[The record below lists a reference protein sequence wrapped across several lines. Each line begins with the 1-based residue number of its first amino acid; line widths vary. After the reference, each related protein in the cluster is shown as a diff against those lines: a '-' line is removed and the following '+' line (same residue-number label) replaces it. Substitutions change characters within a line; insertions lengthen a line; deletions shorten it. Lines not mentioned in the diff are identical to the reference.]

1 MKQTDRIRKHWESR
15 GWIVVNLIKTNT
27 NGIAD
32 YMVLKD
38 GKTIFVESKEVW
50 DRMSPLQKY
59 RVKQFKEAGFDYYIN
74 DIKQ

>member
-1 MKQTDRIRKHWESR
+1 MKQTDRIRKYWESK

>member
-1 MKQTDRIRKHWESR
+1 MKQTDRIRKYWESK

-59 RVKQFKEAGFDYYIN
+59 RVKQFKAAGFDYYIN

>member
-1 MKQTDRIRKHWESR
+1 MKQTDRIRKHWESK